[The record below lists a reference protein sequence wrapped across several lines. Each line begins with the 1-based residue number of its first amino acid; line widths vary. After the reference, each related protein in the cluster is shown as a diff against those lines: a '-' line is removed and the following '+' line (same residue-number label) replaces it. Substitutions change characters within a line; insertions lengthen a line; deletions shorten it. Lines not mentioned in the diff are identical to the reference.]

1 MIILLPLVSLSPAR
15 RHVVPLRP
23 TKQRIRRT
31 PPNSRLH
38 HRLCPCV
45 YTLPCIV
52 IGHFLRPFARPV
64 RQTHPNSSLC
74 GFICRILL
82 NSFSF
87 YWHRSVHVAMAQI
100 KDEKMDM
107 SMNGPNNG
115 NHKPK
120 EEFHGGGRGG
130 RGNRFQPY
138 SGPNRDRKGPR
149 DNNMVILLRF
159 LSFIPSGVLLA
170 GLTIDMHY

>member
-1 MIILLPLVSLSPAR
+1 MYFIISKNVGPNNFSFLYKREHYATVGKSVTGTASCRPS
-15 RHVVPLRP
+15 P

-38 HRLCPCV
+38 HRLCQCI
-45 YTLPCIV
+45 YTLLCIV
-52 IGHFLRPFARPV
+52 IGHFLRPFACLV
-64 RQTHPNSSLC
+64 CQTHSYLSLC
-74 GFICRILL
+74 TCRILL
-82 NSFSF
+82 KRFVF
-87 YWHRSVHVAMAQI
+87 YWLHSIHIAMAQI

-149 DNNMVILLRF
+149 DNNMVI
-159 LSFIPSGVLLA
+159 
-170 GLTIDMHY
+170 